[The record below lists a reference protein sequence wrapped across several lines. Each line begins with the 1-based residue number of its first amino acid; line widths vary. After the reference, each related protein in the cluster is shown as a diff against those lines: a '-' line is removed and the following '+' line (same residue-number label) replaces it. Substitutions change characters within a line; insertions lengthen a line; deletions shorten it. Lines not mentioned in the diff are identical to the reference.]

1 MSDNL
6 ILPSW
11 LSRGIEEYFPIK
23 GTDQTFSEIIDHA
36 KKNNKK
42 LRVKLGIDPTGTDI
56 HLGHSILFKKLRA
69 FQDNGHIAVLIIG
82 DFTAQIGDPTGKSKT
97 RVQLS
102 EKQVKDNAKTYL
114 TQLGMGKPA
123 NESIL
128 DFDSKDRIE
137 IRYNSEWLKGL
148 NLNSIIELMG
158 SATVSQMLAKEEF
171 NKRYTSQVPIALH
184 EFLYP
189 LLQGYDSVVVQSDIE
204 LGGTDQKF
212 NIAIGRDLQR
222 HFKQEPQFG
231 VLLPILT
238 GLDGIK
244 KMSKSEFNTVGLTD
258 DPLSMYSKL
267 EKVPDDV
274 IPSYF
279 EQNQAEALELEKT
292 VIETISQSV
301 PDWTQTEIRSLLGS
315 FGLTNDSVFKEVS
328 QISGG
333 EKARLALALMI
344 IKPSNLLILDEPT
357 NHLDVDSVAWLENY
371 LSTWEGS
378 ILFVSH
384 DRDFIDC
391 IANRVIELDGRSS
404 TEYVGDF
411 SDFIIKREARLA
423 QIEAD
428 AAHQSRKLNETE
440 RFIERFRYK
449 ASKAKQVQSRIKA
462 LERTDV
468 IEVPQVATLRAK
480 FEFPQPR
487 RSARVVAE
495 FDEASAGA
503 II

>member
-11 LSRGIEEYFPIK
+11 LSRGVEEYFPIK
-23 GTDQTFSEIIDHA
+23 GTDQTFAEIIDHA

-69 FQDNGHIAVLIIG
+69 FQDNGHVAVLIIG
-82 DFTAQIGDPTGKSKT
+82 DFTAQIGDPTGKNKT

-102 EKQVKDNAKTYL
+102 EKQVKENAKTYL

-123 NESIL
+123 HESIL
-128 DFDSKDRIE
+128 DFDSKDKIE
-137 IRYNSEWLKGL
+137 VRYNSEWLKEL
-148 NLNSIIELMG
+148 DLNSIIELMG

-222 HFKQEPQFG
+222 HFKHEPQFG

-267 EKVPDDV
+267 EKVPDNI
-274 IPSYF
+274 IPTYF
-279 EQNQAEALELEKT
+279 ELLTELNLSLLENLNPRELQRRMALEVTTLFHGTEEALKAQSNCEKLFLGQKEKVGEIPEISLKEIVFPVKFFYLLSALKLFKSSSESKRSIKGGGVKIDSQKVINPDIVFDSKNELEGK
-292 VIETISQSV
+292 I
-301 PDWTQTEIRSLLGS
+301 L
-315 FGLTNDSVFKEVS
+315 
-328 QISGG
+328 QIG
-333 EKARLALALMI
+333 K
-344 IKPSNLLILDEPT
+344 K
-357 NHLDVDSVAWLENY
+357 
-371 LSTWEGS
+371 
-378 ILFVSH
+378 
-384 DRDFIDC
+384 
-391 IANRVIELDGRSS
+391 
-404 TEYVGDF
+404 
-411 SDFIIKREARLA
+411 IIKR
-423 QIEAD
+423 
-428 AAHQSRKLNETE
+428 
-440 RFIERFRYK
+440 
-449 ASKAKQVQSRIKA
+449 
-462 LERTDV
+462 
-468 IEVPQVATLRAK
+468 
-480 FEFPQPR
+480 FE
-487 RSARVVAE
+487 S
-495 FDEASAGA
+495 
-503 II
+503 

>member
-1 MSDNL
+1 MSDKL
-6 ILPSW
+6 MLPSW
-11 LSRGIEEYFPIK
+11 LSRGIDEYFPIK
-23 GTDQTFSEIIDHA
+23 GIDKTFSEIIDNA

-69 FQDNGHIAVLIIG
+69 FQDNGHTAVLIIG
-82 DFTAQIGDPTGKSKT
+82 DFTAQIGDPTGKNKT

-114 TQLGMGKPA
+114 TQLGMGKPS

-128 DFDSKDRIE
+128 DFDSKDKIE

-222 HFKQEPQFG
+222 YFKQEPQFG

-238 GLDGIK
+238 GLDGVK
-244 KMSKSEFNTVGLTD
+244 KMSKSESNTVGLTE

-267 EKVPDDV
+267 EKVPDN
-274 IPSYF
+274 IITSYF
-279 EQNQAEALELEKT
+279 ELLTELDLDVLNDINPRELQRRMALEVTTLFHGSEEALKAQSNCEKLFLGHKEKVGEIPGISLIEISFPVKFFYLLSALGLFKSSSESKRSIKGGGVKIDSQKVTNPDLVFDSKKDLEGK
-292 VIETISQSV
+292 
-301 PDWTQTEIRSLLGS
+301 
-315 FGLTNDSVFKEVS
+315 
-328 QISGG
+328 
-333 EKARLALALMI
+333 
-344 IKPSNLLILDEPT
+344 ILQ
-357 NHLDVDSVAWLENY
+357 
-371 LSTWEGS
+371 
-378 ILFVSH
+378 
-384 DRDFIDC
+384 
-391 IANRVIELDGRSS
+391 
-404 TEYVGDF
+404 VGKK
-411 SDFIIKREARLA
+411 IIKR
-423 QIEAD
+423 
-428 AAHQSRKLNETE
+428 
-440 RFIERFRYK
+440 
-449 ASKAKQVQSRIKA
+449 
-462 LERTDV
+462 LEN
-468 IEVPQVATLRAK
+468 
-480 FEFPQPR
+480 
-487 RSARVVAE
+487 
-495 FDEASAGA
+495 
-503 II
+503 

>member
-1 MSDNL
+1 MTDNL
-6 ILPSW
+6 KLPSW

-23 GTDQTFSEIIDHA
+23 GTDQTFLDKIDNA
-36 KKNNKK
+36 KKNNRK

-82 DFTAQIGDPTGKSKT
+82 DFTAQIGDPTGKNKT

-102 EKQVKDNAKTYL
+102 EKQVKENAKTYL
-114 TQLGMGKPA
+114 TQLGMGKPPQ
-123 NESIL
+123 ESIL

-244 KMSKSEFNTVGLTD
+244 KMSKSEFNTVGLND
-258 DPLSMYSKL
+258 DSLSMYSKL
-267 EKVPDDV
+267 EKVPDNI

-279 EQNQAEALELEKT
+279 ELLTKLDLSFLENLNPRELQRKMALEVTTVFHGAEEALKAQSNCEKLFLGHKEKVGEIPEISLKEIVFPVKFFYLLSALKLFKSSSESKRSIKGGGVKIDSQKVINPDLVFNSKNDLEGK
-292 VIETISQSV
+292 I
-301 PDWTQTEIRSLLGS
+301 L
-315 FGLTNDSVFKEVS
+315 
-328 QISGG
+328 QIG
-333 EKARLALALMI
+333 K
-344 IKPSNLLILDEPT
+344 K
-357 NHLDVDSVAWLENY
+357 
-371 LSTWEGS
+371 
-378 ILFVSH
+378 
-384 DRDFIDC
+384 
-391 IANRVIELDGRSS
+391 
-404 TEYVGDF
+404 
-411 SDFIIKREARLA
+411 IIKR
-423 QIEAD
+423 
-428 AAHQSRKLNETE
+428 
-440 RFIERFRYK
+440 
-449 ASKAKQVQSRIKA
+449 
-462 LERTDV
+462 
-468 IEVPQVATLRAK
+468 
-480 FEFPQPR
+480 FEN
-487 RSARVVAE
+487 
-495 FDEASAGA
+495 
-503 II
+503 

>member
-1 MSDNL
+1 MSDNS

-11 LSRGIEEYFPIK
+11 LSRGIEEYFPTK
-23 GTDQTFSEIIDHA
+23 GTDQTFSEIIDNA
-36 KKNNKK
+36 KNNNKK

-82 DFTAQIGDPTGKSKT
+82 DFTAQIGDPTGKNKT

-128 DFDSKDRIE
+128 DFDSKDKIE

-231 VLLPILT
+231 ILLPILT

-267 EKVPDDV
+267 EKVPDN
-274 IPSYF
+274 IIHTYF
-279 EQNQAEALELEKT
+279 ELLTEIDLNFLENSNPRELQRRMALEVTSLFHGAKEALNAQLNCEKLFLGQKGKVGEIPEISLKEIVFPVKFFYLLSALKLFKSSSESKRSIKGGGVKIDSQKVINPDLVFDSKNDLEGK
-292 VIETISQSV
+292 I
-301 PDWTQTEIRSLLGS
+301 L
-315 FGLTNDSVFKEVS
+315 
-328 QISGG
+328 QIG
-333 EKARLALALMI
+333 K
-344 IKPSNLLILDEPT
+344 K
-357 NHLDVDSVAWLENY
+357 
-371 LSTWEGS
+371 
-378 ILFVSH
+378 
-384 DRDFIDC
+384 
-391 IANRVIELDGRSS
+391 
-404 TEYVGDF
+404 
-411 SDFIIKREARLA
+411 IIKR
-423 QIEAD
+423 
-428 AAHQSRKLNETE
+428 
-440 RFIERFRYK
+440 
-449 ASKAKQVQSRIKA
+449 
-462 LERTDV
+462 
-468 IEVPQVATLRAK
+468 
-480 FEFPQPR
+480 FEN
-487 RSARVVAE
+487 
-495 FDEASAGA
+495 
-503 II
+503 

>member
-1 MSDNL
+1 MSDQL

-11 LSRGIEEYFPIK
+11 VSRGIEEYFPIK
-23 GTDQTFSEIIDHA
+23 GTDHTFSEIFDNA

-82 DFTAQIGDPTGKSKT
+82 DFTAQIGDPTGKNKT

-128 DFDSKDRIE
+128 DFDSKDKIE

-171 NKRYTSQVPIALH
+171 NKRYNSQIPIALH

-189 LLQGYDSVVVQSDIE
+189 LLQGYDSVVVKSDIE

-222 HFKQEPQFG
+222 HFKQEPQYG
-231 VLLPILT
+231 ILLPILT

-244 KMSKSEFNTVGLTD
+244 KMSKSEFNTVGLSED
-258 DPLSMYSKL
+258 SLSMYSKL
-267 EKVPDDV
+267 EKVPDNL
-274 IPSYF
+274 IHSYF
-279 EQNQAEALELEKT
+279 ELLTEIDLTILSDKNPRDLQRRMALEVTSLFHGSEEALKAQSNCEKLFLGLNEK
-292 VIETISQSV
+292 VGEIPEISLK
-301 PDWTQTEIRSLLGS
+301 EIRFPVKLFYLLSALNLFKSSSESKRSIKG
-315 FGLTNDSVFKEVS
+315 GGVKIDSEKIINPDMIFNS
-328 QISGG
+328 QEDLVG
-333 EKARLALALMI
+333 K
-344 IKPSNLLILDEPT
+344 ILQI
-357 NHLDVDSVAWLENY
+357 
-371 LSTWEGS
+371 GKK
-378 ILFVSH
+378 
-384 DRDFIDC
+384 
-391 IANRVIELDGRSS
+391 
-404 TEYVGDF
+404 
-411 SDFIIKREARLA
+411 IIKR
-423 QIEAD
+423 
-428 AAHQSRKLNETE
+428 
-440 RFIERFRYK
+440 
-449 ASKAKQVQSRIKA
+449 
-462 LERTDV
+462 
-468 IEVPQVATLRAK
+468 
-480 FEFPQPR
+480 FEN
-487 RSARVVAE
+487 
-495 FDEASAGA
+495 
-503 II
+503 

>member
-1 MSDNL
+1 MTDNL

-11 LSRGIEEYFPIK
+11 LSRGIEEYFPLK

-82 DFTAQIGDPTGKSKT
+82 DFTAQIGDPTGKNKT

-114 TQLGMGKPA
+114 TQLGMGKSA

-137 IRYNSEWLKGL
+137 IRYNSEWLKEL

-189 LLQGYDSVVVQSDIE
+189 LLQGYDSVIVQSDIE

-222 HFKQEPQFG
+222 HFKQDPQFG

-244 KMSKSEFNTVGLTD
+244 KMSKSEFNTVGLTE

-267 EKVPDDV
+267 EKVPDNI
-274 IPSYF
+274 IPTYF
-279 EQNQAEALELEKT
+279 ELLTELDLSFLEYSNPRELQRRMALEVTTLFHGSEEALKAQSNCEKVFLGNKETVGEIPEISLKEIVFPVKFFYLLSALDLFKSSSESKRSIKGGGVKIDSQKVINPDLVFESKKDLEGK
-292 VIETISQSV
+292 I
-301 PDWTQTEIRSLLGS
+301 L
-315 FGLTNDSVFKEVS
+315 
-328 QISGG
+328 QIG
-333 EKARLALALMI
+333 KKI
-344 IKPSNLLILDEPT
+344 IMRF
-357 NHLDVDSVAWLENY
+357 EN
-371 LSTWEGS
+371 
-378 ILFVSH
+378 
-384 DRDFIDC
+384 
-391 IANRVIELDGRSS
+391 
-404 TEYVGDF
+404 
-411 SDFIIKREARLA
+411 
-423 QIEAD
+423 
-428 AAHQSRKLNETE
+428 
-440 RFIERFRYK
+440 
-449 ASKAKQVQSRIKA
+449 
-462 LERTDV
+462 
-468 IEVPQVATLRAK
+468 
-480 FEFPQPR
+480 
-487 RSARVVAE
+487 
-495 FDEASAGA
+495 
-503 II
+503 

>member
-23 GTDQTFSEIIDHA
+23 GKDQTFSEIIDHA

-123 NESIL
+123 NKSIL

-212 NIAIGRDLQR
+212 NIAIGRDLQKY
-222 HFKQEPQFG
+222 FKQEPQFG

-267 EKVPDDV
+267 EKVPDII
-274 IPSYF
+274 IPTYF
-279 EQNQAEALELEKT
+279 ELLTELDLSFQENLNPRELQRKMALEVTTLFHGAEEALKAQSNCEKLFLGDKEKVGEIPEISLKEIVFPVKFFYLLSALKFFKSSSESKRSIKGGGVKIDSQKIINPDLVFDSKNDLEGK
-292 VIETISQSV
+292 I
-301 PDWTQTEIRSLLGS
+301 L
-315 FGLTNDSVFKEVS
+315 
-328 QISGG
+328 QIG
-333 EKARLALALMI
+333 K
-344 IKPSNLLILDEPT
+344 K
-357 NHLDVDSVAWLENY
+357 
-371 LSTWEGS
+371 
-378 ILFVSH
+378 
-384 DRDFIDC
+384 
-391 IANRVIELDGRSS
+391 
-404 TEYVGDF
+404 
-411 SDFIIKREARLA
+411 IIKR
-423 QIEAD
+423 
-428 AAHQSRKLNETE
+428 
-440 RFIERFRYK
+440 
-449 ASKAKQVQSRIKA
+449 
-462 LERTDV
+462 
-468 IEVPQVATLRAK
+468 
-480 FEFPQPR
+480 FEN
-487 RSARVVAE
+487 
-495 FDEASAGA
+495 
-503 II
+503 